1 MYRATGQEYKK
12 PLTGILFQEN
22 SRFFLILLAGC
33 LHFIFCCIKPE
44 RLFYYK
50 QTEERKLLNKRETYR
65 SVVLTG
71 KFLLQKW

>member
-1 MYRATGQEYKK
+1 MNRATGQEYKK

-33 LHFIFCCIKPE
+33 LHFIFCCIKLV
-44 RLFYYK
+44 RLFCYK
-50 QTEERKLLNKRETYR
+50 QSEERKFLNKGETYH
-65 SVVLTG
+65 SAVLTG